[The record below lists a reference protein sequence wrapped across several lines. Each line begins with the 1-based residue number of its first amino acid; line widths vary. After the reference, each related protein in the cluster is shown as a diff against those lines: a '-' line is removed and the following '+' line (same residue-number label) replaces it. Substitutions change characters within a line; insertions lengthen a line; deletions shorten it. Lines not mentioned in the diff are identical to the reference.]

1 MQVFN
6 CSVVEIKVP
15 TLSAKYAD
23 EDGAPVAF
31 SVMIGAAVRFLMRVH
46 LLPGLMIVG
55 VAFMCVSVPV
65 VAQNSDADS
74 ANSDKAWSAT
84 GESSYTSGVN
94 NVRTSESHAKSG
106 DRTVDK
112 QSLQRV
118 GPDGRYEN
126 FMDVETETVKMN
138 ATTTKTITKTFG
150 RGVNGERTLV
160 QVVEEQ
166 KQELPGGGSKS
177 VRTASNPDSNGR
189 LQLVQQ
195 DVRETKNL
203 SRDTQETRSTTLLGD
218 MNGNLSPTSRTIERQ
233 TKTSDSLTK
242 FQKSTENQD
251 LNGGWQLTEK
261 REGTIRQDG
270 KERTIEET
278 LSRADAN
285 GRLAVAGRTVS
296 KEVTDASGDTRS
308 TVEKYSDLTPGAAP
322 DGSLLLN
329 ERVTTVRKAGGDGST
344 TQRQVEAVNPG
355 NPSSGL
361 QVSSKTIDI
370 VRTGPGGTTE
380 TRTTQRA
387 NGSGGLD
394 TVQVDTRSSDQVPAV
409 KVEIAP
415 AKKAAPTKKAEVA
428 PASKPK

>member
-1 MQVFN
+1 
-6 CSVVEIKVP
+6 
-15 TLSAKYAD
+15 
-23 EDGAPVAF
+23 
-31 SVMIGAAVRFLMRVH
+31 MRVH

-84 GESSYTSGVN
+84 GDTSGVN

-218 MNGNLSPTSRTIERQ
+218 MNGNLSPTSRTI
-233 TKTSDSLTK
+233 
-242 FQKSTENQD
+242 
-251 LNGGWQLTEK
+251 
-261 REGTIRQDG
+261 
-270 KERTIEET
+270 
-278 LSRADAN
+278 
-285 GRLAVAGRTVS
+285 
-296 KEVTDASGDTRS
+296 
-308 TVEKYSDLTPGAAP
+308 
-322 DGSLLLN
+322 
-329 ERVTTVRKAGGDGST
+329 
-344 TQRQVEAVNPG
+344 
-355 NPSSGL
+355 
-361 QVSSKTIDI
+361 
-370 VRTGPGGTTE
+370 
-380 TRTTQRA
+380 
-387 NGSGGLD
+387 
-394 TVQVDTRSSDQVPAV
+394 
-409 KVEIAP
+409 
-415 AKKAAPTKKAEVA
+415 
-428 PASKPK
+428 